1 MEKIIEVEVPRNI
14 YQRVEVP
21 IEVMRDKLV
30 KDSEVIE
37 RPTVQIVEQPPRIVV
52 ERK

>member
-1 MEKIIEVEVPRNI
+1 M
-14 YQRVEVP
+14 P